1 MTLTDGLGEP
11 ISDPTVLQV
20 AMDCVERNAGIPK
33 AVEDFR
39 RALGGAIL
47 SFTAPGLIPEAGAPD
62 VIHLPTGDGPVV
74 RGYGMPER
82 QAVEQCARTRLRRVE
97 LIVVHGLY
105 RYHAQW
111 GAAFARARRIPY
123 WVVPH
128 GALDPWVFSYR
139 SLQKRAWMRLIGSRV
154 LREAR
159 SVVVATAREAEKAAR
174 HLAGCRVRVA
184 HLPVT
189 PVAIEGREEARTSVR
204 EQLGIPNDARILL
217 FLGRLHPMKRVL
229 ETIDAVH
236 RAARPAVHLVVVGPS
251 SPDLSI
257 ENCRARAHALGAGNV
272 HIMGPSFGAGRDRW
286 LLGADAL
293 ISLSHRENFNYAAAE
308 ALSAGLPVILSPG
321 NDLASEL
328 AVRGVGWLLKS
339 FAPQDEVEAVR
350 DFGAAP
356 VERLRAMGAAG
367 ARWAAT
373 ELSEDAF
380 RTTLH
385 QLRDGALS
393 ESSRS

>member
-1 MTLTDGLGEP
+1 MTLRNGRGEQ
-11 ISDPTVLQV
+11 IADPTVLQV
-20 AMDCVERNAGIPK
+20 AMDCVECNAGIPK

-39 RALGGAIL
+39 HALGGAIL
-47 SFTAPGLIPEAGAPD
+47 SFTAPGLIPKTGATD
-62 VIHLPTGDGPVV
+62 VIHLPTGDGALA
-74 RGYGMPER
+74 RAYGKPER
-82 QAVEQCARTRLRRVE
+82 QALGQYARTRLQRVE

-111 GAAFARARRIPY
+111 GAAFARAHRIPY

-128 GALDPWVFSYR
+128 GGLDPWVFSYR
-139 SLQKRAWMRLIGSRV
+139 SVQKRAWMRLIGSRV
-154 LREAR
+154 LREAQ

-184 HLPVT
+184 HLPVA
-189 PVAIEGREEARTSVR
+189 PVAIEGREEARVSVR
-204 EQLGIPNDARILL
+204 EQLGIPDDARILL
-217 FLGRLHPMKRVL
+217 FLGRLHPMKRVV

-236 RAARPAVHLVVVGPS
+236 RAADPAVHLVVVGPS
-251 SPDLSI
+251 SPDLSV
-257 ENCRARAHALGAGNV
+257 EDCRARADALGAGNV
-272 HIMGPSFGAGRDRW
+272 HIIGPSFGAGRDRW

-328 AVRGVGWLLKS
+328 AGRGVGWLLKS
-339 FAPQDEVEAVR
+339 FAPHEEVEAIR
-350 DFGAAP
+350 EFGAAP
-356 VERLRAMGAAG
+356 VERRRAMGAAG

-373 ELSEDAF
+373 ELSEAAF
-380 RTTLH
+380 RAALAE
-385 QLRDGALS
+385 LRDGALGGGG
-393 ESSRS
+393 RS